1 VDRERRGE
9 PVIQFGIG
17 VPHREVV
24 LGAVGLPERSDY
36 TAIGDTVNTASRMES
51 LTKDSTWTPVLSSE
65 TAGRLD
71 GDERRAAAARRGDG
85 PRQSC
90 GRAHLHAEVVSAMP
104 QLDAIGIVSADL
116 KATVRFY
123 RLVGLQ
129 IPDTT
134 EDHIDVTTPGGVRV
148 MFDALELIKQLDPE
162 WVKPAGH
169 PMPSPS
175 AASTR
180 KRSTRSTGA

>member
-1 VDRERRGE
+1 V
-9 PVIQFGIG
+9 
-17 VPHREVV
+17 
-24 LGAVGLPERSDY
+24 
-36 TAIGDTVNTASRMES
+36 
-51 LTKDSTWTPVLSSE
+51 
-65 TAGRLD
+65 
-71 GDERRAAAARRGDG
+71 
-85 PRQSC
+85 
-90 GRAHLHAEVVSAMP
+90 P

-116 KATVRFY
+116 VATVRFY

-169 PMPSPS
+169 PIALAFRCINSKEVDEVYGRITS
-175 AASTR
+175 AGFKGKTPPFDAFWGQRYATVLDPDGNAVDLFADLP
-180 KRSTRSTGA
+180 K